1 MTVQGNME
9 TRPYCFAS
17 AGYRVSLLKEKLRI
31 AVVYSMLLSKDRRIA
46 YTQFLP
52 NGVANGVNEYDYTS
66 LRFSLNY
73 RFGSDKLRS
82 ARQKAY
88 QEEQDRIR

>member
-1 MTVQGNME
+1 
-9 TRPYCFAS
+9 
-17 AGYRVSLLKEKLRI
+17 
-31 AVVYSMLLSKDRRIA
+31 
-46 YTQFLP
+46 
-52 NGVANGVNEYDYTS
+52 VANGVNEYDYTS